1 MTIIFSGMILFI
13 KVYGYDVIQE
23 WHSYISVY
31 NEDTERQILL
41 LLVLQSDLCK
51 WKGEKQ
57 LFKAGDLYIIHV
69 VFVSELNSDASRL
82 SKRIPCTHCCP
93 LRSRTIP

>member
-31 NEDTERQILL
+31 NKDTERQILL

-51 WKGEKQ
+51 WKGEK
-57 LFKAGDLYIIHV
+57 
-69 VFVSELNSDASRL
+69 
-82 SKRIPCTHCCP
+82 
-93 LRSRTIP
+93 